1 MTELTKKK
9 SKFVEF
15 WEVEVGREM
24 NVQFLLLL
32 SITAIST
39 NVIQGELILKII
51 FFLNINYN

>member
-1 MTELTKKK
+1 MTELTKKE
-9 SKFVEF
+9 SEFVEF

-39 NVIQGELILKII
+39 NVIQGELIFNNL
-51 FFLNINYN
+51 FLNYKL